1 MKQLELFE
9 PGLQPIRRWLTEWT
23 PEERAK
29 KIPRPERAE
38 GKTPAEPAGGGF
50 PGQAASFSGGISESS
65 GQIERQSE
73 RKC

>member
-1 MKQLELFE
+1 MEQLELFE

-38 GKTPAEPAGGGF
+38 GEAPAEPAGGGDNH
-50 PGQAASFSGGISESS
+50 QAASFSANS
-65 GQIERQSE
+65 GQI
-73 RKC
+73 